1 MSSNN
6 QNTQDYYNLS
16 MDQTGNN
23 STPPQILNNNNNEDI
38 QHNLANNVGVPNTN
52 LNTLHINNINTATLA
67 PQSVTFEFYF
77 PLPND
82 ARIYHVTY
90 QYTELHPLE
99 NARLLN
105 DRINLS
111 HIPNHQI
118 PLHDSI
124 QSFIRQQIQ
133 QQLQQSVYYQQNTSI
148 SVSGTVSY
156 DMQDTRNTGSQNSS

>member
-1 MSSNN
+1 
-6 QNTQDYYNLS
+6 

-82 ARIYHVTY
+82 ALYRITPIRKCE
-90 QYTELHPLE
+90 TLE
-99 NARLLN
+99 
-105 DRINLS
+105 
-111 HIPNHQI
+111 
-118 PLHDSI
+118 
-124 QSFIRQQIQ
+124 
-133 QQLQQSVYYQQNTSI
+133 
-148 SVSGTVSY
+148 
-156 DMQDTRNTGSQNSS
+156 